1 MADKFSFSMWVYND
15 IREFTP
21 DEMKIWVDCGM
32 NVPLAPKTYI
42 GRDAPSVLI
51 PWLDR
56 AEEYGIKL
64 IANYEEISY
73 GDYMKIGR
81 EAYIERLKPLIDA
94 LGSHPALYGFYVGD
108 EPFCREELEA
118 SADVIEIH
126 KQLAP
131 HLTPFLNYTGA
142 SAKFS
147 GEARGGRTLS
157 EWMKYVHDRTG
168 VGMICFDEYDQSIN
182 DGGGKT
188 NFFYTVDQM
197 VGAGKACDTDVWGC
211 LISVG
216 GHVYGE
222 PTEVGIKWQIHMAAA
237 LGLRGV
243 LWFKFY
249 DRDFANDAYGAPIDE
264 FGNKTQAYYGI
275 YRTQRRFMNH
285 YGEFIMKM
293 KHKKTYSITLDRG
306 IFPVFKPEDHG
317 MITDIRADDE
327 AIVSFFDGE
336 DGYEYMCVCNAE
348 YRHYGVVEYA
358 FDPSKCDLFNV
369 RANGK
374 DVGELGEVI
383 CDEPGRRVVRS
394 VMHPAGFQMI
404 RIAKK

>member
-21 DEMKIWVDCGM
+21 DEMQIWVDCGM
-32 NVPLAPKTYI
+32 NVPLAPKTYV
-42 GRDAPSVLI
+42 GRDDPSVLI

-56 AEEYGIKL
+56 AQEYGIKL

-73 GDYMKIGR
+73 GDYQKLGR
-81 EAYIERLKPLIDA
+81 DAYIARVKPLIDA
-94 LGSHPALYGFYVGD
+94 LGSHPALYGFYIGD
-108 EPFCREELEA
+108 EPGTTEALEA

-131 HLTPFLNYTGA
+131 HLTPFLNYM
-142 SAKFS
+142 
-147 GEARGGRTLS
+147 GGMAMNGDRTYAGRS
-157 EWMKYVHDRTG
+157 IPDWMKYVHDRSG
-168 VGMICFDEYDQSIN
+168 VEMICFDQYDQAIN

-188 NFFYTVDQM
+188 NFFDNVNQM
-197 VGAGKACDTDVWGC
+197 VEAGKACDTDVWGC

-216 GHVYGE
+216 GHVYNE
-222 PTEVGIKWQIHMAAA
+222 PTEVGMKWQIHMAAA

-249 DRDFANDAYGAPIDE
+249 DRDFANDGYGAPIDE
-264 FGNKTQAYYGI
+264 FGNKTQAFYGI
-275 YRTQRRFMNH
+275 YRTQRRFMRH

-293 KHKKTYSITLDRG
+293 KHRKTYSVRHDRG
-306 IFPVFKPEDHG
+306 IFPIFGLGDHDLVK
-317 MITDIRADDE
+317 MIDADDE

-348 YRHYGVVEYA
+348 YRHYGVVRYTY
-358 FDPSKCDLFNV
+358 DPEKCALYNV
-369 RANGK
+369 RDNGR
-374 DVGELGEVI
+374 DVSLMDG
-383 CDEPGRRVVRS
+383 VVDRPHGLEKIES

-404 RIAKK
+404 RIERK